1 MHKKAARF
9 LVRSGLIPSIDTSKK
24 TRRYTI
30 KTEDVIRYLQ
40 ERESCPEN
48 IVPIQATTLTLGTK
62 ATIPE
67 K

>member
-40 ERESCPEN
+40 ERESCPE
-48 IVPIQATTLTLGTK
+48 
-62 ATIPE
+62 
-67 K
+67 